1 MLKQQKTRLA
11 ALFAQAAGE
20 LAARAGVDLP
30 APEVT
35 LERPKQ
41 AAHGDLACNLAMQL
55 ARPLKAS
62 PRNIAEAL
70 VEQVRALDAGAGTDA
85 LIEALEIAGPG
96 FINIRLR
103 AAAKRAAVAAILADG
118 ASLRRRARGAG
129 RQVRVEV
136 VSAKPTAP
144 QPG

>member
-1 MLKQQKTRLA
+1 
-11 ALFAQAAGE
+11 
-20 LAARAGVDLP
+20 
-30 APEVT
+30 
-35 LERPKQ
+35 PKQ

-62 PRNIAEAL
+62 PRDIAEAL

-118 ASLRRRARGAG
+118 ASFGRGARGAG
-129 RQVRVEV
+129 RQVIVEF
-136 VSAKPTAP
+136 VSANPTGP
-144 QPG
+144 LHV